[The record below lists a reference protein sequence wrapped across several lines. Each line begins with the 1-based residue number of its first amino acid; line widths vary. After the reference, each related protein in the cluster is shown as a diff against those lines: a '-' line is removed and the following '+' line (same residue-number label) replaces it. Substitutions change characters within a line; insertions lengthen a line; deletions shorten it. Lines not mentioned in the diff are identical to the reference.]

1 MNRPNSFYQN
11 MGAPYPYKRGMQNNP
26 FHVPR
31 MGAKEIT
38 PLKKPMTFRH
48 ALTSAEKGIDTIS
61 SMIPIYQK
69 VKPIVTSGKDF
80 VTNFKDKFF
89 KNKKKEPEK
98 VDVEIVDMESKAE
111 KRKEMPQEKIIKEE
125 TKPNKPFF

>member
-11 MGAPYPYKRGMQNNP
+11 MGAPYPYTRGMQNNP

-80 VTNFKDKFF
+80 VANFKD
-89 KNKKKEPEK
+89 K